1 MLQSAVG
8 KRLEAED
15 RLAWTAFYMDE
26 LQRHER
32 VQERGDGMS
41 SMIRCDKCKKMMYAD
56 SRSDKGD
63 WCTVRID
70 YVDGLS
76 TLHLCKVCHR
86 QFLVEFVRT
95 MKPEEYDDQFGSW
108 WEDEVME

>member
-1 MLQSAVG
+1 MF
-8 KRLEAED
+8 RLTTLISFCLGAIITRSMRRQD
-15 RLAWTAFYMDE
+15 YFILTF
-26 LQRHER
+26 
-32 VQERGDGMS
+32 RGDGMS

-86 QFLVEFVRT
+86 QFLVEFTRVL
-95 MKPEEYDDQFGSW
+95 KPEEYDDEFGSW
-108 WEDEVME
+108 WDDEVTT